1 MDRAGRGAPPRV
13 RPRMALGYSA
23 AAFAVSYR
31 RAPPRKALEE
41 MPTCG
46 RDSPLGLEET
56 AAQDCRP
63 IGQQWAKN
71 TLPAQWMVDD
81 AEERKLG
88 STVAKQAWQDEE
100 QRCHRGFCGGS
111 NGA

>member
-1 MDRAGRGAPPRV
+1 MRSP
-13 RPRMALGYSA
+13 MALGYSA

-56 AAQDCRP
+56 MGPNCRP
-63 IGQQWAKN
+63 ICRQWGTN
-71 TLPAQWMVDD
+71 TWLAQRVVED
-81 AEERKLG
+81 AEERKL
-88 STVAKQAWQDEE
+88 AAE
-100 QRCHRGFCGGS
+100 GG
-111 NGA
+111 